1 MTQQRRCRGP
11 IPLWPLFLA
20 RSSRPARAL
29 FSAHNVRGDS
39 TGRALLKSKYPSV
52 LKRAENRK
60 RDAQWH
66 SFFRKASGTNDP
78 SSSTSST
85 STSTQSTPPLP
96 SLQKT
101 ETTAMPPIIITQSP
115 LSWPTIDQMPRAALI
130 SALLFTLADFLTR
143 SSLVAPRVARFFS
156 KARAE
161 NAANEKKKDGK
172 QVHRRQRE
180 QSLAAVVED
189 AGIKLVGM
197 LHVLL
202 CLPLCFVVLCEKRN
216 GSGIGSGIGNSI
228 SSFNDSDDPRLLL
241 YSSTQTS
248 RLLVSLS
255 SGYFLWDLASIL
267 VRTAVAATS
276 RGKAEGRSVGG
287 GFLAHGKFF
296 FLFFKTLS
304 LFSLSSKKAHSFSS
318 SPSSLSPSLPSSP
331 LLLRRRLLLPLR
343 PRSPHGQTVP
353 LRGHFLALGALH
365 SFRLPP
371 LGALCRRAQRDGKQ
385 ELHLLWP
392 RHGLELLRGA
402 DSVRDAVRGRVLG
415 RLPGRDQGAAAAE
428 QRSFVVELFDELFGF
443 FFFDDFDEFR
453 L

>member
-318 SPSSLSPSLPSSP
+318 SPSSLSPSLPPFLSSPPQAPSAAASSASEPSRADCPTSRPLSCSGSSP
-331 LLLRRRLLLPLR
+331 LLSSTSAGRSLPPGAKGRKAGATPFVASPWSRASSWRGFCAGCGSRSSSGALAW
-343 PRSPHGQTVP
+343 PRSG
-353 LRGHFLALGALH
+353 R
-365 SFRLPP
+365 R
-371 LGALCRRAQRDGKQ
+371 CR
-385 ELHLLWP
+385 
-392 RHGLELLRGA
+392 
-402 DSVRDAVRGRVLG
+402 
-415 RLPGRDQGAAAAE
+415 
-428 QRSFVVELFDELFGF
+428 
-443 FFFDDFDEFR
+443 
-453 L
+453 